1 MRHYTETE
9 LEQYRSGHMNP
20 VRRLLCT
27 MHLWSCAECQ
37 KQLDK
42 IDEDELLLADLKQS
56 LSEEDEVDEN
66 PDTYQKFLK
75 SFVFLYQKPSN
86 LLIVLPLLF

>member
-1 MRHYTETE
+1 MIMRHYTETE

-27 MHLWSCAECQ
+27 MHLWCCVECQ

-66 PDTYQKFLK
+66 PDTYQKLCDHFREK
-75 SFVFLYQKPSN
+75 KDNP
-86 LLIVLPLLF
+86 